1 MPTKMRPVFFAIWEP
16 LRNLVS
22 LPISTR
28 KAGLSPHGAPSHDH
42 DFELVTPDVRAP
54 LDSWSLHLRYYAVLS
69 KRSFQSGPFKAVLVT
84 AQVAVCVL
92 GIGACRFFWTAE

>member
-69 KRSFQSGPFKAVLVT
+69 KRSFQSGPFEKRHAVAAFATDSAYHSKAEFR
-84 AQVAVCVL
+84 VAC
-92 GIGACRFFWTAE
+92 